1 MRCHPGSLQSPVR
14 NPGFLTGEFGI
25 RTENIYDLFFF
36 LIYRTAKII
45 TPENARACCGY
56 LTPYTRG
63 VRAILVE
70 TLNASCLPM

>member
-1 MRCHPGSLQSPVR
+1 MQIYKINKIPCSSHEPVY
-14 NPGFLTGEFGI
+14 N
-25 RTENIYDLFFF
+25 LFFF
-36 LIYRTAKII
+36 LIYRTVKII